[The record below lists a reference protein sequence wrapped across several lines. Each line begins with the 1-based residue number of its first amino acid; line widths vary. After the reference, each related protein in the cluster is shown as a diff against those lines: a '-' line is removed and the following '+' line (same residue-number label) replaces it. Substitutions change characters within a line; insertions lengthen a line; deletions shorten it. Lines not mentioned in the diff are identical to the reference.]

1 MMRRSPEPLTPSMTY
16 QQAIEWLEGLANP
29 ERTGLDR
36 RFARRLSLDTT
47 QRLMELLGDPHRSL
61 HAVHISGTKGKGSV
75 AAMIEAAARAA
86 GYTTGLFT
94 SPHLRSWRERVVI
107 DGTLISEQDVARL
120 IGRVRP
126 AVEQVEAE
134 GRRAPSFF
142 EACTAMA
149 FLAFAERELD
159 LCVIEVGLGGRLD
172 ATNVIVP
179 LLSVITTLGIDHA
192 HVLGD
197 TLEQI
202 AAEKAGIIKSG
213 LPVVCAPQQ
222 PEATAVIRHVAREQ
236 RAPMRTAI
244 PFVIEEIQ
252 PLDPDDVTSDEVPV
266 LREPMHGRYGGDEV
280 FLRLPLPG
288 AHQAV
293 NVGIAAA
300 ACEYLSEHEF
310 TIPPDALVE
319 GLENMR
325 WPARIELLDVRPWLI
340 VDCAHNRQ
348 SARALISA
356 LNRHLRFERL
366 IVVLGVSED
375 KAARALATELSTAD
389 HVILTQASLPR
400 AMAAEMLARH
410 TAGIWRSREI
420 IVPPPAA
427 LQRAR
432 ELAGPR
438 DAICVTG
445 SVFLIADLIATG
457 DLELRHLPE

>member
-1 MMRRSPEPLTPSMTY
+1 MQPRSMTY
-16 QQAIEWLEGLANP
+16 RQAVEWLESLANP

-36 RFARRLSLDTT
+36 RFARRMSLDATR
-47 QRLMELLGDPHRSL
+47 RLMELLGDPHSSL
-61 HAVHISGTKGKGSV
+61 RAVHIAGTKGKGSV
-75 AAMIEAAARAA
+75 AAMIEAAARTA

-94 SPHLRSWRERVVI
+94 SPHLRSWRERVAI
-107 DGTLISEQDVARL
+107 DGALISEQDVARL
-120 IGRVRP
+120 VGRVRP

-149 FLAFAERELD
+149 FLAFAERDLD
-159 LCVIEVGLGGRLD
+159 LCIIEVGLGGRLD
-172 ATNVIVP
+172 ATNVITP

-202 AAEKAGIIKSG
+202 ATEKAGISKSG
-213 LPVVCAPQQ
+213 VPVVFAPQQ
-222 PEATAVIRHVAREQ
+222 PEATAVIRRVAREL
-236 RAPMRTAI
+236 RAPLRMAS
-244 PFVIEEIQ
+244 PFVIDEIQ
-252 PLDPDDVTSDEVPV
+252 PLDPDDLPSDEVPA
-266 LREPMHGRYGGDEV
+266 LHEPMRGRYAGEEV

-288 AHQAV
+288 AHQAI
-293 NVGIAAA
+293 NVGVVAAVCECLAEHGFAIA
-300 ACEYLSEHEF
+300 
-310 TIPPDALVE
+310 PQALVE

-325 WPARIELLDVRPWLI
+325 WPARVEVVGARPWLI

-375 KAARALATELSTAD
+375 KSARDIATELSAAD

-400 AMAAEMLARH
+400 AMPVETLARH
-410 TAGIWRSREI
+410 TVGIWRSHEI
-420 IVPPPAA
+420 IVPPETA

-457 DLELRHLPE
+457 ALELPCLAE